1 MPEPQNQQNS
11 QNPQNVLPNALDS
24 ANKQASPAQDFA
36 QDSAF
41 SKKMELM
48 KGRFVLVGGKM
59 RGIFGR
65 VASNLSTIITKI
77 KGLNKGIL
85 YGASALVALFAVFI
99 ILLIS
104 FLNKPEP
111 LSTIYAP
118 KPPPAPKSPNATKLQ
133 KSNEVQ
139 NLLTKAALLSNSGHT
154 LEALGVYDN
163 IAIFSQSFANF
174 NLGVSEL
181 KARNFPS
188 ALKAFNLTIES
199 GENIASAAINAAK
212 IAYSTG
218 DLKKY
223 NYYVNLAKGTMIEW
237 SDKPLYSYLYSLVNF
252 YDGNYFATL
261 SSLNN
266 PTSNFYNAESALLS
280 AKIYLNFNDEY
291 NALKKL
297 LEVNSVDN
305 RFNVGLLYARMGE
318 YDLAQEQISDFIRDN
333 NSVQANMALA
343 LIELKRSQFMSAAE
357 IYNTLMQSY
366 EMKDLSRF
374 YPIKIKL
381 KDALFDVNLA
391 QKDFWDKN
399 VNSNASLSW
408 HYKILFYFAPFQ
420 VFDVNNAIASIND
433 GGLELRMDNLQAAS
447 AQFASGAMI
456 ANIDEKIV
464 RGLKEI
470 LRYNI
475 NEALN
480 IMREA
485 VQKYPNHQVLQ
496 YNLGLIYA
504 QLNDFENARK
514 HFLKAYHLDT
524 NDLLSAIFA
533 LMCAQ
538 LTQNDTS
545 RIINDINANF
555 EEAHFENSI
564 NEAFYRSLFG
574 YANGNI
580 TDDMLWLADS
590 AIETP
595 SISLSKTT
603 PLMFALKALYS
614 LGTRDKASISSAF
627 DNLEKRSNNDI
638 IARLLSQLAS
648 HYNENIKSFALSLFE
663 FIKHDLNN
671 LDVVVSGP
679 TLARQLYIHSAF
691 LVGANSYVDKVL
703 NDRLLKRENTS
714 GVMSALAL
722 NAIYL
727 NDFERAF
734 AYYNELIDV
743 YNAKSAEVYFYAAV
757 SAIGAGHYD
766 NAVAL
771 IQLARLDNGSNF
783 EARYALGLL
792 HQTMGNLHLASMQ
805 FSTIR
810 DFESDFF
817 DFEIDSSLSLRP
829 VLDSA
834 NNAKNAESTQKGI

>member
-1 MPEPQNQQNS
+1 MPQNSQNNQNPQNLPNTQNLA

-24 ANKQASPAQDFA
+24 ANNNATSTAR
-36 QDSAF
+36 DSALLE
-41 SKKMELM
+41 KLDLI
-48 KGRFVLVGGKM
+48 KGRFVAVSGEV
-59 RGIFGR
+59 RGILGR
-65 VASNLSTIITKI
+65 FANNISKIISKI
-77 KGLNKGIL
+77 KRVNKGVL
-85 YGASALVALFAVFI
+85 YGTSALVVLLAVFI
-99 ILLIS
+99 ILLIA

-111 LSTIYAP
+111 LSIIYPP
-118 KPPPAPKSPNATKLQ
+118 KPPPTPKSQNSTTLQ

-139 NLLTKAALLSNSGHT
+139 NLLTKAALLSQKGHT

-181 KARNFPS
+181 KARNLTN
-188 ALKAFNLTIES
+188 ALSAFNRTIES
-199 GENIASAAINAAK
+199 GENIAAAAINAAK
-212 IAYSTG
+212 IAYQNK

-223 NYYVNLAKGTMIEW
+223 NYYVNLAKGTLIEW
-237 SDKPLYSYLYSLVNF
+237 SNKPLYSYLYSLVNF

-266 PTSNFYNAESALLS
+266 PTSNFYSAESALLS

-318 YDLAQEQISDFIRDN
+318 YDLAYEQVSDFIRDN
-333 NSVQANMALA
+333 NSIQANMALA
-343 LIELKRSQFMSAAE
+343 LIELKRAHFANAAE
-357 IYNTLMQSY
+357 IYTTLMKSY
-366 EMKDLSRF
+366 EMKDLARF

-399 VNSNASLSW
+399 VNSTASLAW

-447 AQFASGAMI
+447 TQFASGAMI

-470 LRYNI
+470 LRYNT

-480 IMREA
+480 IMRDA
-485 VQKYPNHQVLQ
+485 SQKYPNHQVLQ

-504 QLNDFENARK
+504 QLNDFESARK

-524 NDLLSAIFA
+524 RDLLSAIFA

-538 LTQNDTS
+538 LTQEDTS

-574 YANGNI
+574 YVNGNI
-580 TDDMLWLADS
+580 TDDMLWLSDS
-590 AIETP
+590 AINTP
-595 SISLSKTT
+595 SIALSKTT

-627 DNLEKRSNNDI
+627 DKLEKSSNSDI
-638 IARLLSQLAS
+638 VARLLAKLAS
-648 HYNENIKSFALSLFE
+648 HYNENIKSFSLSLFE
-663 FIKHDLNN
+663 FIKGDLNN
-671 LDVVVSGP
+671 LDAVVSGP
-679 TLARQLYIHSAF
+679 NLARQLYIHSAF

-703 NDRLLKRENTS
+703 SDRLLKRENTS

-734 AYYNELIDV
+734 TYYNELIDV
-743 YNAKSAEVYFYAAV
+743 YNAKNSETYFYAAI
-757 SAIGAGHYD
+757 SAVGAGHYD

-805 FSTIR
+805 FGAIR
-810 DFESDFF
+810 EFESDFF
-817 DFEIDSSLSLRP
+817 DFEIDS
-829 VLDSA
+829 A
-834 NNAKNAESTQKGI
+834 NMLKNAESTQKGTK